1 MSNDLENT
9 LSEISETDT
18 QMNWTSGTVVLKLY
32 ETVDAARRVDAQ
44 RVDAQRL
51 EQWLSVLRR
60 RPVDEVFSALIEVF
74 RSADRPYNLHQEYA
88 GRLLLA
94 LKPPCPFDIEATIK
108 RVLPTWDYSVE
119 QLPQYFDAAVGRER
133 VLQALDALRSRCASE
148 EEQRA
153 IETFRYWLR
162 TPNSD
167 GTVTQ
172 PPTIIRP
179 TDKS

>member
-1 MSNDLENT
+1 
-9 LSEISETDT
+9 
-18 QMNWTSGTVVLKLY
+18 MNWTSGTVVLKLY
-32 ETVDAARRVDAQ
+32 ETVDATR

-51 EQWLSVLRR
+51 EQWLSVLRH

-74 RSADRPYNLHQEYA
+74 RSADRPQNRYLDQEYA

-94 LKPPCPFDIEATIK
+94 LKPPCPLDIEATIK

-133 VLQALDALRSRCASE
+133 VLQALDALRSRCTSE

-153 IETFRYWLR
+153 IETFRWWLR

-167 GTVTQ
+167 RTVT
-172 PPTIIRP
+172 
-179 TDKS
+179 

>member
-1 MSNDLENT
+1 
-9 LSEISETDT
+9 
-18 QMNWTSGTVVLKLY
+18 MNWTSGTVVLKLY

-74 RSADRPYNLHQEYA
+74 RERRPTPHPFNLDQEYA

-94 LKPPCPFDIEATIK
+94 LKPPCPLDIEATIK

-133 VLQALDALRSRCASE
+133 VLQALDALRSGCASE

-162 TPNSD
+162 TPNSH

-172 PPTIIRP
+172 PPTIIKP
-179 TDKS
+179 TDKSI

>member
-1 MSNDLENT
+1 MT
-9 LSEISETDT
+9 
-18 QMNWTSGTVVLKLY
+18 WTSGTVVLKLY
-32 ETVDAARRVDAQ
+32 EAVDTVQ

-51 EQWLSVLRR
+51 EQWISVLRR
-60 RPVDEVFSALIEVF
+60 RPGDEVFNALIGVF
-74 RSADRPYNLHQEYA
+74 RSADRPPHYLDQEYA

-94 LKPPCPFDIEATIK
+94 LKPPCPLDIAATIK

-133 VLQALDALRSRCASE
+133 VLQALDALRSCCSSE

-162 TPNSD
+162 VPNSD
-167 GTVTQ
+167 GTAAST
-172 PPTIIRP
+172 R
-179 TDKS
+179 